1 MRAFAI
7 SLLIAGAVALVTG
20 NAVGDVDPGLDIP
33 RAAFAETDLNGDHQ
47 IDIGEFHARL
57 VEVFYNA
64 DTSKDGFLDNSE
76 LSKLPFPET
85 VVQIDRDADGKI
97 SLREFVRIRFQQ
109 FGQADSND
117 DAELSV
123 EEVTTVYQG
132 RKAP

>member
-7 SLLIAGAVALVTG
+7 SISIVFAVALIAG
-20 NAVGDVDPGLDIP
+20 NAVGDVDPGLDVP
-33 RAAFAETDLNGDHQ
+33 RAAFAETDLNSDHQ

-57 VEVFYNA
+57 VEVFYKT

-85 VVQIDRDADGKI
+85 VVQIDRDSDSKI

-109 FGQADSND
+109 FRQADVND

-132 RKAP
+132 RKAQ